1 MITNVKITQVIG
13 QFKRFGRGPGL
24 LMRGEIDDGACQ
36 IPVHGYL
43 QTFPLGLVSSFL
55 IGQEVSFFLHGH
67 GQRMRAELLPFDN
80 QTGPVLSHVIGILV
94 RLANEAGTQQL
105 EELPM
110 LTLKQCNVLPPPPQP
125 EAEELNRLLQLDI
138 NAEPPEEEHPF

>member
-1 MITNVKITQVIG
+1 MKSLPSVLDLLLLL
-13 QFKRFGRGPGL
+13 FGNSVAL
-24 LMRGEIDDGACQ
+24 FASL
-36 IPVHGYL
+36 
-43 QTFPLGLVSSFL
+43 
-55 IGQEVSFFLHGH
+55 
-67 GQRMRAELLPFDN
+67 LLPFDN
-80 QTGPVLSHVIGILV
+80 QSGPVLSHVIGILV